1 MGIES
6 VAVKDFKIN
15 YLRFGDASKP
25 KVVLMPGLSIQSVL
39 NSAAAIE
46 KQYEDLARHFDI
58 YLFDRRENVQLGYSI
73 EDMAQDTLEAI
84 DALNLEKI
92 NIAGVSQG
100 GMIAQVMAIKRPDLI
115 NSMVLCSTSAEVN
128 PKDEGITNWIN
139 IAKEKDAQK
148 LLDSFFKQVY
158 TNEFYETHKRAVKVF
173 ARYIKDEDLER
184 FVILATPILGF
195 NVKEEIKKLDI
206 PTLVCGS
213 KQDQVVPYW
222 CIEELID
229 LLHAKSWI
237 LEDCSHALY
246 DESPLFIPKLIE
258 FFQENI

>member
-1 MGIES
+1 MGIQT
-6 VAVKDFKIN
+6 VAVKNFKIN
-15 YLRFGDASKP
+15 YLHFGDVSKP
-25 KVVLMPGLSIQSVL
+25 KLVLMPGLSIQSVL

-46 KQYEDLARHFDI
+46 KQYELLAKNFDM
-58 YLFDRRENVQLGYSI
+58 YLFDRRENVQMGYSI
-73 EDMAQDTLEAI
+73 EDMANDTIGAI
-84 DALNLEKI
+84 DALNLDKI

-115 NSMVLCSTSAEVN
+115 KAMALCSTSCEVN

-184 FVILATPILGF
+184 FIILATPILGF
-195 NVKEEIKKLDI
+195 NVKEEIKKINI

-213 KQDQVVPYW
+213 KQDQVVPFW
-222 CIEELID
+222 CIEELVT
-229 LLHAKSWI
+229 LLKAQSLI
-237 LEDCSHALY
+237 LEDSSHAMY
-246 DESPLFIPKLIE
+246 DESPLFIPTLLK
-258 FFQENI
+258 FFQENN